1 MDWSARRLR
10 AWKRQRKGQGA
21 PAGHMCTCSGGS
33 DSGSASQA
41 TPCGRI
47 RRRVGVL
54 VTSSPHTQAQELQ
67 AVPRPRLL
75 PVLAQPDAK
84 RLPSI
89 ALTHIRVLS
98 ASHLG
103 HPEHAALRIANW
115 TGEKSS
121 IMYPLL
127 HTMSAAAPGWT
138 PRGANRLRT
147 PLTLWPSLPHGQVG
161 VELGDGGRARRAVLR
176 RFSDFRTLHE
186 SLVGVWGGACETV
199 AVCRPSRMAD
209 VCTSAPCLLY
219 TGYCCVPP
227 SSTIPFP
234 ADRWGQV
241 CRSQA
246 RTAAAAEEL
255 AAVAQRLTSSHRRAP
270 P

>member
-147 PLTLWPSLPHGQVG
+147 PLTLWPSLPQRA
-161 VELGDGGRARRAVLR
+161 GGRRARRR
-176 RFSDFRTLHE
+176 RAGATGRAATL
-186 SLVGVWGGACETV
+186 
-199 AVCRPSRMAD
+199 
-209 VCTSAPCLLY
+209 
-219 TGYCCVPP
+219 
-227 SSTIPFP
+227 
-234 ADRWGQV
+234 
-241 CRSQA
+241 
-246 RTAAAAEEL
+246 
-255 AAVAQRLTSSHRRAP
+255 QRLSHAARVPGGRMGRCVRNSRRLSTQSYG
-270 P
+270 